1 VIPQIS
7 ETYAQV
13 MVQAIGDAN
22 CKAETEYSLGKAE
35 RIKIVITPEQGA

>member
-1 VIPQIS
+1 VSSMRVACLSPNGLSSVISQIS

-22 CKAETEYSLGKAE
+22 CKAETE
-35 RIKIVITPEQGA
+35 